1 VAVTLL
7 IKAPSLFNAPQ
18 SEHTRSGG
26 SHHHGYLRRLAVTP
40 NQAMN
45 SQQVADLFV
54 EQRVLQPSQVE
65 DVLQEA
71 NLNGKNIEQAL
82 VDSGF
87 VDERGF
93 YQVIADAIGTD
104 FIDLSE
110 NEIAPEIVR
119 LIPAGLARLH
129 QALPIAAQ
137 DDTLSVALVDP
148 LDLRAA
154 EDLRFA
160 LGKDVHV
167 VVAPTQQVEDRIKLY
182 YGTDSSNIDEVL
194 KQLGETGE
202 LLAIRGSDD
211 SASTV
216 EAEANTTPII
226 RFVDLILFQ
235 AIQDRASDIH
245 FEPFENEFKIR
256 YRVDGALY
264 EMAPPP
270 RHLAL
275 PVISRVKV
283 MANMNIA
290 ERRLPQDGR
299 IQKNIAGRSV
309 DLRVS
314 TLPTQ
319 FGESV
324 VLRVLDRS
332 TVNLDL
338 EALGLPHYI
347 HDYLIEIIHRP
358 NGIFIVTGPTGSGK
372 TTTLYSCLRRINTI
386 DSKLVT
392 AEEPVEYDLD
402 GIVQVPVNEAI
413 GLTFAR
419 ALRAFLRQDPD
430 RIMVGETRDLETAQ
444 ISIQASLTGH
454 LVFTTLHTNDAPGAI
469 TRLIDMGVE
478 PFLISS
484 TLEAVLG
491 QRLLRSIC
499 PQCRT
504 TYQPSQP
511 LLAQLGLSRRD
522 IGDRN
527 FHYGKGCD
535 ACNQTGYK
543 GRKGIYELLKITDPL
558 RELINERAPT
568 VRLKEKAIELGMVT
582 LRQDGLRSIFA
593 GNTTI
598 EEVLKYT

>member
-1 VAVTLL
+1 
-7 IKAPSLFNAPQ
+7 
-18 SEHTRSGG
+18 
-26 SHHHGYLRRLAVTP
+26 
-40 NQAMN
+40 MN
-45 SQQVADLFV
+45 EKQVAELFV
-54 EQRVLQPSQVE
+54 EQQILQPSQAE
-65 DVLQEA
+65 DVLNEA
-71 NLNGKNIEQAL
+71 NLNGKTIVQAM

-87 VDERGF
+87 VDESGF
-93 YQVIADAIGTD
+93 YHTIAEALGAEYV
-104 FIDLSE
+104 DLDDK
-110 NEIAPEIVR
+110 EIAPAILK
-119 LIPAGLARLH
+119 LIPSGLARLH
-129 QALPIAAQ
+129 RALPIGLSGN
-137 DDTLSVALVDP
+137 TLRVALADP
-148 LDLRAA
+148 LDPRAA

-160 LGKDVHV
+160 LGKDVDV
-167 VVAPTQQVEDRIKLY
+167 VVAPTEQIDNRIKEY
-182 YGTDSSNIDEVL
+182 YGADTSSMEEVL
-194 KQLGETGE
+194 KQLGEAGE
-202 LLAIRGSDD
+202 MLQIRGDET
-211 SASTV
+211 AAAV
-216 EAEANTTPII
+216 EAEANATPII
-226 RFVDLILFQ
+226 RFVDLILYQ

-264 EMAPPP
+264 EMSPPP

-290 ERRLPQDGR
+290 ERRLPQDGH
-299 IQKNIAGRSV
+299 IQKNIAGRHV

-338 EALGLPHYI
+338 EMLGMPEYVHNYI
-347 HDYLIEIIHRP
+347 LEIIDRP
-358 NGIFIVTGPTGSGK
+358 NGIFIATGPTGSGK
-372 TTTLYSCLRRINTI
+372 TTTLYSCLRKINTI
-386 DSKLVT
+386 DSKLLT
-392 AEEPVEYDLD
+392 AEEPVEYDLE

-419 ALRAFLRQDPD
+419 VLRAFLRQDPD
-430 RIMVGETRDLETAQ
+430 RIMIGETRDLETAQ
-444 ISIQASLTGH
+444 IAIQASLTGH

-478 PFLISS
+478 PFLISA

-499 PQCRT
+499 PDCRAS
-504 TYQPSQP
+504 YQPSTSI
-511 LLAQLGLSRRD
+511 LAQLELSNRD
-522 IGDRN
+522 IGDRK
-527 FHYGKGCD
+527 FFYGKGCD
-535 ACNQTGYK
+535 ACSNTGYK
-543 GRKGIYELLKITDPL
+543 GRKGIYELMKITDPL

-568 VRLKEKAIELGMVT
+568 VVLKQKAIELGMVT

-593 GNTTI
+593 GDTTI

>member
-1 VAVTLL
+1 MNHQQVLE
-7 IKAPSLFNAPQ
+7 LFVDQNVLQKTQADDVLTEAQ
-18 SEHTRSGG
+18 QNGKTI
-26 SHHHGYLRRLAVTP
+26 L
-40 NQAMN
+40 QAM
-45 SQQVADLFV
+45 
-54 EQRVLQPSQVE
+54 
-65 DVLQEA
+65 
-71 NLNGKNIEQAL
+71 

-87 VDERGF
+87 MDESGF
-93 YQVIADAIGTD
+93 YRTVAEGIGAQ
-104 FIDLSE
+104 FIDL
-110 NEIAPEIVR
+110 NDHEILPAVVK
-119 LIPAGLARLH
+119 LVPAGLARLH
-129 QALPIAAQ
+129 RALPV
-137 DDTLSVALVDP
+137 DLVDNTLRVALADP
-148 LDLRAA
+148 LESRTA

-160 LGKDVHV
+160 LGRDIEV
-167 VVAPTQQVEDRIKLY
+167 VVAPVEQIEDRIRIF
-182 YGTDSSNIDEVL
+182 YGSDTSSMEEVL
-194 KQLGETGE
+194 KQLGEVGE
-202 LLAIRGSDD
+202 LMQWREGDGTSGA
-211 SASTV
+211 
-216 EAEANTTPII
+216 EAEAHATPII
-226 RFVDLILFQ
+226 RFVDLILYQ

-270 RHLAL
+270 RHLAP

-283 MANMNIA
+283 MASMNIA

-299 IQKNIAGRSV
+299 IQKNIGGRNV

-338 EALGLPHYI
+338 EMLGMPKDVY
-347 HDYLIEIIHRP
+347 DYLHEVIERP

-372 TTTLYSCLRRINTI
+372 TTTLYSCLRKINTL
-386 DSKLVT
+386 DSKLLT
-392 AEEPVEYDLD
+392 AEEPVEYDLE
-402 GIVQVPVNEAI
+402 GIMQVPVNENI

-419 ALRAFLRQDPD
+419 VLRAFLRQDPD

-444 ISIQASLTGH
+444 IAIQASLTGH

-499 PQCRT
+499 PNCRASYEPNANT
-504 TYQPSQP
+504 LDQ
-511 LLAQLGLSRRD
+511 LALSRREL
-522 IGDRN
+522 GERK
-527 FHYGKGCD
+527 FFYGKGCD
-535 ACNQTGYK
+535 TCNQTGYK
-543 GRKGIYELLKITDPL
+543 GRKGIYELMRISDPL

-568 VRLKEKAIELGMVT
+568 VTLKQKAVELGMIT
-582 LRQDGLRSIFA
+582 LRQDGLRSVFD
-593 GNTTI
+593 GDTTV

>member
-1 VAVTLL
+1 
-7 IKAPSLFNAPQ
+7 
-18 SEHTRSGG
+18 
-26 SHHHGYLRRLAVTP
+26 
-40 NQAMN
+40 MN
-45 SQQVADLFV
+45 NQQVLDLFID
-54 EQRVLQPSQVE
+54 QQVLQKTQAD
-65 DVLQEA
+65 DVLTESQ
-71 NLNGKNIEQAL
+71 LNGKTIMQAM

-87 VDERGF
+87 TDELGF
-93 YQVIADAIGTD
+93 YRSIAEGIGAD
-104 FIDLSE
+104 FVDL
-110 NEIAPEIVR
+110 NDRDIAPEIAK
-119 LIPAGLARLH
+119 LIPSGLARLH
-129 QALPIAAQ
+129 RVLPVEYV
-137 DDTLSVALVDP
+137 DHTLRVAVADP
-148 LDLRAA
+148 LDPRTA

-160 LGKDVHV
+160 LGRDIEV
-167 VVAPTQQVEDRIKLY
+167 VVAPIEQIEERIRNF
-182 YGTDSSNIDEVL
+182 YGSDTSSMEEVL
-194 KQLGETGE
+194 KQLGESGE
-202 LLAIRGSDD
+202 LLTLRGDGAAI
-211 SASTV
+211 ASV
-216 EAEANTTPII
+216 EAEANATPII
-226 RFVDLILFQ
+226 RFVDLILYQ

-264 EMAPPP
+264 EMSPPP

-324 VLRVLDRS
+324 VLRVLDRT

-338 EALGLPHYI
+338 EMLGMPQYVHE
-347 HDYLIEIIHRP
+347 YLLELIKRP

-372 TTTLYSCLRRINTI
+372 TTTLYSCLRKINNLE
-386 DSKLVT
+386 SKLLT
-392 AEEPVEYDLD
+392 AEEPVEYDLE
-402 GIVQVPVNEAI
+402 GIMQVPVNEGI

-419 ALRAFLRQDPD
+419 VLRAFLRQDPD

-444 ISIQASLTGH
+444 IAVQASLTGH
-454 LVFTTLHTNDAPGAI
+454 LVFTTLHTTDAPGAV

-491 QRLLRSIC
+491 QRLLRTIC
-499 PQCRT
+499 LNCRASCEPT
-504 TYQPSQP
+504 RNVLDEVEISRQE
-511 LLAQLGLSRRD
+511 LGTRK
-522 IGDRN
+522 
-527 FHYGKGCD
+527 FYYGKGCD
-535 ACNQTGYK
+535 ACNHTGYR
-543 GRKGIYELLKITDPL
+543 GRKGIYELMKITDPL
-558 RELINERAPT
+558 RELINEHAPT
-568 VRLKEKAIELGMVT
+568 VVLKQKAIELGMVT
-582 LRQDGLRSIFA
+582 LRQDGLRSVFN
-593 GNTTI
+593 GDTTF

>member
-1 VAVTLL
+1 
-7 IKAPSLFNAPQ
+7 
-18 SEHTRSGG
+18 
-26 SHHHGYLRRLAVTP
+26 
-40 NQAMN
+40 MN
-45 SQQVADLFV
+45 DKQVAELFI
-54 EQRVLQPSQVE
+54 EQHVLQPSQAE
-65 DVLQEA
+65 DVLSEA
-71 NLNGKNIEQAL
+71 QLNGKTIEQAMI
-82 VDSGF
+82 DGGF
-87 VDERGF
+87 VDEHGF
-93 YQVIADAIGTD
+93 YQTIAAALGTEYV
-104 FIDLSE
+104 DLS
-110 NEIAPEIVR
+110 NKEIPPAVLK
-119 LIPAGLARLH
+119 LIPSGLARLH
-129 QALPIAAQ
+129 RALPIGVSGN
-137 DDTLSVALVDP
+137 TLRVALADP
-148 LDLRAA
+148 IDPRAA

-160 LGKDVHV
+160 LGKNVDV
-167 VVAPTQQVEDRIKLY
+167 VVAPTEQIEERIKEY
-182 YGTDSSNIDEVL
+182 YGSDTSSMEEVL
-194 KQLGETGE
+194 KQLGEAGE
-202 LLAIRGSDD
+202 MLQIRGDD
-211 SASTV
+211 GTAAAV
-216 EAEANTTPII
+216 EAEANATPII
-226 RFVDLILFQ
+226 RFVDLILYQ

-264 EMAPPP
+264 EMSPPP

-299 IQKNIAGRSV
+299 IQKNIAGRPV

-324 VLRVLDRS
+324 VLRVLDRT

-338 EALGLPHYI
+338 EMLGMPDYI
-347 HDYLIEIIHRP
+347 HDYILEIIERP

-372 TTTLYSCLRRINTI
+372 TTTLYSCLRKINTI
-386 DSKLVT
+386 DSKLLT
-392 AEEPVEYDLD
+392 AEEPVEYDLE

-413 GLTFAR
+413 DLTFAR
-419 ALRAFLRQDPD
+419 ILRAFLRQDPD

-499 PQCRT
+499 SNCRT
-504 TYQPSQP
+504 TYQPGES
-511 LLAQLGLSRRD
+511 LLAQLELSRRE
-522 IGDRN
+522 IGDRK
-527 FHYGKGCD
+527 FFYGKGCE

-543 GRKGIYELLKITDPL
+543 GRKGIYELMKITDPI

-568 VRLKEKAIELGMVT
+568 VVLKQKAIELGMVT

-593 GNTTI
+593 GDTTI